1 MKYRFLYAFLLVFA
15 IPAIAFGHARVQ
27 SSVPAKN
34 AVVKFSPSEVKITFS
49 EALRIKE
56 SYIKVFSGKKLISEA
71 SPVLSPDQVTVSEE
85 LPELA
90 PGKYTVQWKA
100 VCLCNDHHATTGSY
114 NFTVK

>member
-1 MKYRFLYAFLLVFA
+1 MKYRFFCAFLLAISAATPAFA
-15 IPAIAFGHARVQ
+15 HAHVE
-27 SSVPAKN
+27 SSVPKKN
-34 AVVKFSPSEVKITFS
+34 AVLKASPSEVKIVFS
-49 EALRIKE
+49 EPLRIKE
-56 SYIKVFSGKKLISEA
+56 SYVKVFSGNKLLSEA
-71 SPVLSPDQVTVSEE
+71 LPSLAPDQVTVSEE